1 MDVSKTNANYGRQ
14 AYVQGTESVNAPDNS
29 TAKTTEPQQ
38 TATEDKVSLSAS
50 VRDLQVAQD
59 AMALAPE
66 IRTDK
71 VYEVQAAVQSGNYK
85 VDAQQVADKIIGF
98 SIDQMV

>member
-1 MDVSKTNANYGRQ
+1 MKVNETNMNYGRQ
-14 AYVQGTESVNAPDNS
+14 AYVQGAESTSPADNS
-29 TAKTTEPQQ
+29 TAKMQEAPKE
-38 TATEDKVSLSAS
+38 APKDKVSLSAS

-66 IRTDK
+66 VRTDR
-71 VYEVQAAVQSGNYK
+71 VQEVQSAVQSGSYR